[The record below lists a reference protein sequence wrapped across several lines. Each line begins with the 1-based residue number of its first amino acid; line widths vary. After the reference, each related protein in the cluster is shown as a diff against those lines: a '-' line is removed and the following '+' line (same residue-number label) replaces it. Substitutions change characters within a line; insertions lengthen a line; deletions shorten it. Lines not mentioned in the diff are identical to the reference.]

1 MVSRYQNSQRILW
14 NMKSACFF
22 LSLLSIAEEYNNEK
36 VDLLDT
42 ARHCMEKKWIN
53 AEYFI
58 SNDVEILKWLTGK
71 RVNKT
76 VISEKGKCPLM
87 KDNQYS
93 IEKWERNGGYH
104 FKRRYFDVYEGSRT
118 VAEGNFVCYYVYT
131 IG

>member
-1 MVSRYQNSQRILW
+1 
-14 NMKSACFF
+14 MKSACFF
-22 LSLLSIAEEYNNEK
+22 LSLLSIAEEYNK
-36 VDLLDT
+36 SRVDLLDT

-71 RVNKT
+71 RVNKKI
-76 VISEKGKCPLM
+76 ISEKGKCPLM

-118 VAEGNFVCYYVYT
+118 VAEGNFVCYYIYT

>member
-1 MVSRYQNSQRILW
+1 MKSRYQNSQRILW
-14 NMKSACFF
+14 NMQSACFF
-22 LSLLSIAEEYNNEK
+22 LTLLSIAEEYNKSK
-36 VDLLDT
+36 VDLLDA
-42 ARHCMEKKWIN
+42 ARYCMEKEWID

-76 VISEKGKCPLM
+76 LVFEKGKCPLM

-93 IEKWERNGGYH
+93 IEKWERDEKYH
-104 FKRRYFDVYEGSRT
+104 FRRRYFDVYEGSRT
-118 VAEGNFVCYYVYT
+118 VAEGNFVCYYIYT